1 MQFHLSYQS
10 KVGPVQWLKPYTDVY
25 IRQLAEEQQVRL
37 TCCVADAVDQY
48 CILYYSAVYHSSL
61 TLTLSPLLHYGYHC

>member
-25 IRQLAEEQQVRL
+25 IRQLAEKQQVRL
-37 TCCVADAVDQY
+37 ICCY
-48 CILYYSAVYHSSL
+48 CCCRSVPHIIL
-61 TLTLSPLLHYGYHC
+61 